1 MLGGCSGDVPYLLK
15 PSIKLS
21 LSKPTGITLPVCRFS
36 IASGLPLHEDK
47 LHVVFYNGIGLVRF
61 AEELRAVGNLI
72 RGVGDLVPDN
82 RIEIIK
88 PDATANNRDVGMEG
102 KNEMTA
108 KAPACDTYIAHYA
121 NQTSSRSKDA
131 EYMTPYFFQFGKKR
145 LIVLDVT
152 ELVRVF
158 VVALQVPIRRRR
170 HN

>member
-1 MLGGCSGDVPYLLK
+1 MLGGCSSNVPNLLK

-21 LSKPTGITLPVCRFS
+21 LRKPTGIALPVCRFS
-36 IASGLPLHEDK
+36 IAAGFPLHEDK
-47 LHVVFYNGIGLVRF
+47 FHVVFYNGIRFVRF
-61 AEELRAVGNLI
+61 TEELRSVGNLI

-88 PDATANNRDVGMEG
+88 ADATTNDRDVGVEG

-108 KAPACDTYIAHYA
+108 KVPACDTYIAHYA

-131 EYMTPYFFQFGKKR
+131 EYMTPYLFQFGKEH

-152 ELVRVF
+152 ELARVF
-158 VVALQVPIRRRR
+158 VVAL
-170 HN
+170 